1 MIEQKEVTKLWTAYR
16 KAHEGKCPNCD
27 FCGRVIDEPN
37 CDVVVHQSGKIVFY
51 HRRCR
56 PHE

>member
-1 MIEQKEVTKLWTAYR
+1 MIDKKEVTKLWTSYQ
-16 KAHEGKCPNCD
+16 KAHEGKH
-27 FCGRVIDEPN
+27 PN
-37 CDVVVHQSGKIVFY
+37 CDVVIHHDKVFFY

>member
-1 MIEQKEVTKLWTAYR
+1 MIEQKEVTKLWMAYR
-16 KAHEGKCPNCD
+16 KANEGKCPNCD

-37 CDVVVHQSGKIVFY
+37 YDVVIHHDQIFFY